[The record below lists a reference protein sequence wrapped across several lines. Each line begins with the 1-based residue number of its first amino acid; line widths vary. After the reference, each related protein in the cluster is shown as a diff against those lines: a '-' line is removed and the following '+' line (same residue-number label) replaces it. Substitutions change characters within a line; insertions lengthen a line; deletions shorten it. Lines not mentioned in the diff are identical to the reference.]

1 MGSAWSWGVPGLG
14 RSAPKGGCLLGG
26 VPALGGC
33 LLWGGACSGGV
44 PALGGACSGGVTGG
58 DPPMATAAGGTHPTG
73 MHSCVAEI
81 FCFHFV
87 KHLMAILTLWPTLFI

>member
-14 RSAPKGGCLLGG
+14 RSAPKG
-26 VPALGGC
+26 VPALG
-33 LLWGGACSGGV
+33 
-44 PALGGACSGGVTGG
+44 GGACSGGVTGG

-87 KHLMAILTLWPTLFI
+87 QHLMSILTLLPTLFI